1 MRKNEYTPL
10 LIAVIL
16 CFVTIFLVFFVVG
29 KFVDKLTKH
38 DRRME
43 LIKEKEALIHLQ
55 NWVEIKQNQHWIDR
69 MHNEINKELK

>member
-55 NWVEIKQNQHWIDR
+55 NWVEIKQNQHWIDS
-69 MHNEINKELK
+69 MHNEINKDLK